1 MSPLS
6 WMAMVGGE
14 LKKEK
19 VEIMDI

>member
-14 LKKEK
+14 KKEVK
-19 VEIMDI
+19 EEILGI